1 KIHYDRAS
9 GKGRPFF
16 YYATGAAVTEVI
28 IDTLTGEYK
37 NLRTDILQDV
47 GHSINP
53 AIDIGQIEGA
63 FIQGQ
68 GWLTTEELVWNEQGR
83 LLSNNPATY
92 KIPAIND
99 APKDFRVALM
109 PDAPNREHTVY
120 NSKAVGEPPF
130 MLSISVWAALKDAI
144 ASVNDYKTSPVLDT
158 PATPERVLFAVE
170 TLKST
175 KQ

>member
-1 KIHYDRAS
+1 
-9 GKGRPFF
+9 
-16 YYATGAAVTEVI
+16 
-28 IDTLTGEYK
+28 
-37 NLRTDILQDV
+37 
-47 GHSINP
+47 
-53 AIDIGQIEGA
+53 
-63 FIQGQ
+63 
-68 GWLTTEELVWNEQGR
+68 
-83 LLSNNPATY
+83 
-92 KIPAIND
+92 
-99 APKDFRVALM
+99 M